1 VTLAGSAC
9 ALWDWKTSAAMRWS
23 IDPSMHLL
31 VARNATITCDEVELA
46 VLQPAS
52 DGDLWCDTSQASRGK
67 KCLVGVV
74 TSWQRALLARSQCWW
89 PEFGDLRELIEGQ
102 ELQRFEFKISRGG

>member
-1 VTLAGSAC
+1 
-9 ALWDWKTSAAMRWS
+9 MRWS

-52 DGDLWCDTSQASRGK
+52 DGDLWCDPSQASPQAGRGK

-74 TSWQRALLARSQCWW
+74 TSWQRALLGHSV
-89 PEFGDLRELIEGQ
+89 
-102 ELQRFEFKISRGG
+102 GGRNLGV

>member
-1 VTLAGSAC
+1 
-9 ALWDWKTSAAMRWS
+9 MRWS

-52 DGDLWCDTSQASRGK
+52 DGDLWCDTSQAPASRPGQK
-67 KCLVGVV
+67 VPSGGGDIV
-74 TSWQRALLARSQCWW
+74 AEGFARSQSWW